1 VFQRQRTGSVL
12 CPSCGQLVG
21 VNDDRC
27 LNCGRPRPGLWGFA
41 GVLRTLGPDLGFV
54 PIVMWTC
61 GLLYLCTLAVD
72 FQGVRSAGLALL
84 EPSGPALFLFGAA
97 GAVPVYGAGRWWTV
111 LSAAWLHGGVLH
123 ILFNMMALRAIAP
136 AVVHLYGGA
145 RAILIYTVGAIVGFL
160 ASSTAGFLLSG
171 FPFVPDALRGGAI
184 LTIGASAPIVGLV
197 GALIYYG
204 RRTGSSLISS
214 QAKSIVVMLVIL
226 GFVFPGIDN
235 WAHLGGLGGGYLTA
249 RFLDPLRPERADHVI
264 AALACLLL
272 SAASVV
278 ASVITGLPYFR

>member
-1 VFQRQRTGSVL
+1 MFQRQRTGSVL

-27 LNCGRPRPGLWGFA
+27 LSCGRLRPGLWGFA
-41 GVLRTLGPDLGFV
+41 SLFRKLGPDLGFV
-54 PIVMWTC
+54 PIVMWSC
-61 GLLYLCTLAVD
+61 GVLYLCTLAVD
-72 FQGVRSAGLALL
+72 IQGVRTAGLALL
-84 EPSGPALFLFGAA
+84 EPSGAAIFLFGAS
-97 GAVPVYGAGRWWTV
+97 GAVPVYVAGRWWTV

-123 ILFNMMALRAIAP
+123 ILFNMMAVRSIAP
-136 AVVHLYGGA
+136 AVAHLYGGA
-145 RAILIYTVGAIVGFL
+145 RAILIYTVAAIVGFL
-160 ASSTAGFLLSG
+160 ASSTAGLLLAG
-171 FPFVPDALRGGAI
+171 LPRIVRGADWT
-184 LTIGASAPIVGLV
+184 LGASASICGLV
-197 GALIYYG
+197 GALLYYG

-235 WAHLGGLGGGYLTA
+235 WAHLGGFGGGYLTA

-264 AALACLLL
+264 AALVCLLL